1 MQLLLLKIW
10 YNVNQEIVA
19 INIVK
24 ERSFYSLTRKLWF
37 QVGVGILLFLLIVK
51 FFVEVNWLFDPI
63 LTIIKSIFI
72 PLLIG
77 GVLFYITVPL
87 QTFLE
92 KYKFPRWSS
101 ILTIFV
107 LLSIGIW
114 IAITIIG
121 PPITEQITNLIKN
134 TPAIITEIETFVLRL
149 MEQTGDLPNWVTNEI
164 NNLTD
169 SIKSIS
175 LEIGGY
181 AFQFSQSVITGTFQ
195 GVIIAILSPFFL
207 FFMLKDHEK
216 FVPAVTRFFS
226 GETKEWLSKT
236 LKDIDEV
243 LRLYIQ
249 GQILISFILAIM
261 LYLGYT
267 VIGLN
272 FALLLAVFAFFMN
285 VIPFIGPWIA
295 FIPALIIGLIQDPM
309 LVIWVSLITLVA
321 NQIDANLIT
330 PNIMGKTLK
339 IHPLTIITILL
350 AAGKIAGFFG
360 ILLAVPGYAV
370 GKAIVTNIY
379 DKRKEIRASATK
391 EV

>member
-1 MQLLLLKIW
+1 M
-10 YNVNQEIVA
+10 
-19 INIVK
+19 
-24 ERSFYSLTRKLWF
+24 TRKLWF
-37 QVGVGILLFLLIVK
+37 QVGVGTLLFLLIVK
-51 FFVEVNWLFDPI
+51 FFVEVNWLFEPI
-63 LTIIKSIFI
+63 IIIIKTIFI

-77 GVLFYITVPL
+77 GVLFYITVPI

-92 KYKFPRWSS
+92 KYKFPRWAS
-101 ILTIFV
+101 ILSIFI
-107 LLSIGIW
+107 LLGVGIW
-114 IAITIIG
+114 IAIAIIG
-121 PPITEQITNLIKN
+121 PPITEQVTNLVRNI
-134 TPAIITEIETFVLRL
+134 PAIITETEAFVLKL
-149 MEQTGDLPNWVTNEI
+149 IEQTGDLPEWVKKEI
-164 NNLTD
+164 NKVTET
-169 SIKSIS
+169 IKSLS
-175 LEIGGY
+175 LEIGGF
-181 AFQFSQSVITGTFQ
+181 AVSLSQSVITGTFQ
-195 GVIIAILSPFFL
+195 GIIIAILSPFFL

-216 FVPAVTRFFS
+216 FIPAVTRIFS
-226 GETKEWLSKT
+226 GETKKWVTKT
-236 LKDIDEV
+236 LNDIDEV

-261 LYLGYT
+261 LYIGYLA
-267 VIGLN
+267 IGLN

-295 FIPALIIGLIQDPM
+295 FVPAFIIGLIQDPM

-370 GKAIVTNIY
+370 GKAIVSNIY